1 MDNPEQ
7 NTQQTTSPTAQTQA
21 PRTASRRRRAHKKST
36 QPRLRLIPLGGLGE
50 IGKNMM
56 VLECGDDI
64 VIIDAGLMFPSE
76 DMLGVDLLIPDFT
89 YVLEHR
95 DKVRGIVITHG
106 HEDHIGALPY
116 LLQSLNAPV
125 YASKLSARLI
135 GMELKTKSTRAKL
148 ELNEI
153 KPGQRIALGSL
164 AVECFPVCHSIP
176 DAMGL
181 IIYTPLGTVVHTGDF
196 KLDHTPVIGEPTDL
210 HSLAVLGTRQVLLLM
225 SDSTYVE
232 LPGYTPSER
241 VVAESLDRIVADAPG
256 RVIIATFSSL
266 VARIQQV
273 FDTAAKA
280 KRTVLVTGR
289 SMEGIGKVATEAGY
303 LKAPPKL
310 VSGYDQIHNLPHD
323 KVVIITTGTQGEPTS
338 ALVRMANKE
347 HPQVRIVP
355 GDTVVMSAT
364 PIPGNEALV
373 SKTIDNLFRLGA
385 NVVYGPQSKVH
396 GHGPGSEEE
405 LKTILNLV
413 RPKYFVPVHGEYRH
427 LSRHAKVA
435 QAMGVPA
442 ENTFVL
448 DNGDVLEFTAAG
460 GKVVGKVPAGDIVAN
475 GPVTGE
481 LDSNMLRDR
490 RLLSRDGLVVVSV
503 ALSPETG
510 ALQGEPEFV
519 SKGFVDTEGN
529 GELLRGARAVV
540 AEAVGHAHRTGRK
553 RSTVE
558 SHVREALA
566 RHLYEKTHR
575 RPVII
580 PVVTGI

>member
-1 MDNPEQ
+1 
-7 NTQQTTSPTAQTQA
+7 
-21 PRTASRRRRAHKKST
+21 
-36 QPRLRLIPLGGLGE
+36 
-50 IGKNMM
+50 MM

-164 AVECFPVCHSIP
+164 AVEFFPVCHSIP

-289 SMEGIGKVATEAGY
+289 SMEGIVKVATEAGY

-396 GHGPGSEEE
+396 VHGHGSEEE

-460 GKVVGKVPAGDIVAN
+460 GKVVG
-475 GPVTGE
+475 
-481 LDSNMLRDR
+481 
-490 RLLSRDGLVVVSV
+490 
-503 ALSPETG
+503 
-510 ALQGEPEFV
+510 
-519 SKGFVDTEGN
+519 
-529 GELLRGARAVV
+529 
-540 AEAVGHAHRTGRK
+540 
-553 RSTVE
+553 
-558 SHVREALA
+558 
-566 RHLYEKTHR
+566 
-575 RPVII
+575 
-580 PVVTGI
+580 